1 MLNDPPR
8 GIFFTLRKLWPPNCS
23 LEVYVTWMGVTFQMR
38 TNGLS
43 WESVSAIAVTL
54 IATVAISALAAATLQ
69 SP

>member
-1 MLNDPPR
+1 MD
-8 GIFFTLRKLWPPNCS
+8 GCDISDAYEC
-23 LEVYVTWMGVTFQMR
+23 VQMR